1 MKNVDA
7 LHLCFRNK
15 RATEKI
21 VETFLEKFP
30 DSKVSLIVDKGGLD
44 FSYLENKHIKVEHYE
59 NYNMGGTGPNAYLDS
74 KRMTALFHRIKKAI
88 DFLDKKYVLIL
99 EDDVLVTRSFDP
111 EEAGEFVLAG
121 VGNNCFSEDF
131 KSMYP
136 DAKLSYWGIGGGSMI
151 SRCHYLELY
160 DDIIDHI
167 DKHHD
172 ANVEKFRAIGAFDCC
187 STFHFARHGF
197 EIKHAKWLTDG
208 SVVHPWKNLY
218 PPGWRNDNQVEWDD
232 Q

>member
-74 KRMTALFHRIKKAI
+74 KKMTALFHRIKKAI
-88 DFLDKKYVLIL
+88 DFL
-99 EDDVLVTRSFDP
+99 
-111 EEAGEFVLAG
+111 
-121 VGNNCFSEDF
+121 
-131 KSMYP
+131 
-136 DAKLSYWGIGGGSMI
+136 
-151 SRCHYLELY
+151 EL
-160 DDIIDHI
+160 
-167 DKHHD
+167 
-172 ANVEKFRAIGAFDCC
+172 GALC
-187 STFHFARHGF
+187 
-197 EIKHAKWLTDG
+197 
-208 SVVHPWKNLY
+208 
-218 PPGWRNDNQVEWDD
+218 
-232 Q
+232 